1 MYVCMYVT
9 LLAQVHR
16 RRGRGGAGGADPDG
30 VRGLHERL
38 RAAAAGQGAALL
50 ARVPRQVCRQ
60 MAQGNKAHRILWQ
73 WFVSP
78 HLWSVVLCWPETV
91 TDKNF
96 YI

>member
-1 MYVCMYVT
+1 MYVHMYVT
-9 LLAQVHR
+9 LRAQVHR

-60 MAQGNKAHRILWQ
+60 MAQGNKN
-73 WFVSP
+73 S
-78 HLWSVVLCWPETV
+78 LCLLNSGLLCCV
-91 TDKNF
+91 GLKL
-96 YI
+96 

>member
-38 RAAAAGQGAALL
+38 RAAAAGQGAPLL

-60 MAQGNKAHRILWQ
+60 EAQGNVTRLIS
-73 WFVSP
+73 FYGNG
-78 HLWSVVLCWPETV
+78 LCLLTSGLLCCV
-91 TDKNF
+91 GLKL
-96 YI
+96 

>member
-9 LLAQVHR
+9 LRAQVHR

-38 RAAAAGQGAALL
+38 RAAAAGQGPALL

-60 MAQGNKAHRILWQ
+60 MAQGNKTHRILWQ
-73 WFVSP
+73 IVGVSSP
-78 HLWSVVLCWPETV
+78 LVCCVVLA
-91 TDKNF
+91 
-96 YI
+96 

>member
-1 MYVCMYVT
+1 MYVT
-9 LLAQVHR
+9 LRAQVYR

-38 RAAAAGQGAALL
+38 RAAAAGQGPALL

-60 MAQGNKAHRILWQ
+60 MAQGNKTHRILWQ

-78 HLWSVVLCWPETV
+78 HLWPVVLCWPETV

>member
-9 LLAQVHR
+9 LRAQVHR

-60 MAQGNKAHRILWQ
+60 MAQGNKTHRILWQ
-73 WFVSP
+73 IVCVSSP
-78 HLWSVVLCWPETV
+78 LVCCVVLA
-91 TDKNF
+91 
-96 YI
+96 